1 MKNLLLS
8 FAVLTGIFS
17 TVIAQKPIHDAN
29 AEKRNLSGFHA
40 IEVSGG
46 IDLYLSQG
54 DEAVAVSASSTEIRD
69 RIKTEVKNGVLKIW
83 FERNIGFHANWSNKK
98 MKAYVSFKDID
109 GLQASGGSDVMVD
122 GTIAVNKL
130 HLSLSGGSDFKGRVD
145 IAELK
150 VNSSGGSDVKIS
162 GTTKNLSI
170 DASGGSDFHGYDLSA
185 ETCELVASGGS
196 DIYITVNKE
205 MVANASGGS
214 DIYYKGNGMIRSVK
228 SGGGSEI
235 KKVNG

>member
-8 FAVLTGIFS
+8 FVALTGMIS
-17 TVIAQKPIHDAN
+17 TVFAQKPIHDVN
-29 AEKRNLSGFHA
+29 AEKRNISGFHA

-46 IDLYLSQG
+46 IDLYLSKG
-54 DEAVAVSASSTEIRD
+54 EEAVAVSASSTEIRG

-83 FERNIGFHANWSNKK
+83 FEHNNGLRVNWGNKR
-98 MKAYVSFKDID
+98 MKAYVSFKDLD
-109 GLQASGGSDVMVD
+109 GLQASGGSDILVE
-122 GTIAVNKL
+122 GSIAVSKL
-130 HLSLSGGSDFKGRVD
+130 HLSLSGGSDFKGKVD
-145 IAELK
+145 IADLK
-150 VNSSGGSDVKIS
+150 INSSGGSDVKIS
-162 GTTKNLSI
+162 GTAKNLSV

-185 ETCELVASGGS
+185 ETCDLVASGGS